1 MNFSRPH
8 DQLAY
13 INTGSSS
20 GLQKEHNA
28 FKSENVKK
36 SSTTYQISK
45 KTRYLGKLFSRGL
58 IRMATHEGFI
68 YEFEY
73 FYLKTQIGRHAR
85 EKWKS
90 ISLFQTL
97 IYRRVNYIHNISVIK
112 TTVNSF
118 S

>member
-1 MNFSRPH
+1 MISWLTSIQEARVGCKKNTTLSNRKMSKNRLLLIKYLKKHDTSGNF
-8 DQLAY
+8 
-13 INTGSSS
+13 
-20 GLQKEHNA
+20 
-28 FKSENVKK
+28 
-36 SSTTYQISK
+36 
-45 KTRYLGKLFSRGL
+45 FSRGL